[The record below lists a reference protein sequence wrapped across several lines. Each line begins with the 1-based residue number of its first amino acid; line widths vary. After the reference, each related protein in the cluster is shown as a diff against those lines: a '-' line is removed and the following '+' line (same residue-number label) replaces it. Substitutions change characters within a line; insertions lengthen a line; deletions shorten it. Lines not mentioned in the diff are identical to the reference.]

1 MMERLPRLE
10 VSVQVNG
17 ERLQPRQPGLVTV
30 QQDRQTTVTVSLTRR
45 SRPGKEGLRVH
56 SPKFPKPKDEVWLLV
71 IGNPETRELVA
82 LKRVGGVR
90 GSVKHSLVLSPD
102 QAGRLDYAL
111 YVMSDCYLGLD
122 QQFSLPL

>member
-1 MMERLPRLE
+1 MERLPRLE

-45 SRPGKEGLRVH
+45 NRPGKEGLRVH
-56 SPKFPKPKDEVWLLV
+56 SPKFPKPKDEAWLLV

-102 QAGRLDYAL
+102 QASVLH
-111 YVMSDCYLGLD
+111 SDW
-122 QQFSLPL
+122 SRAS